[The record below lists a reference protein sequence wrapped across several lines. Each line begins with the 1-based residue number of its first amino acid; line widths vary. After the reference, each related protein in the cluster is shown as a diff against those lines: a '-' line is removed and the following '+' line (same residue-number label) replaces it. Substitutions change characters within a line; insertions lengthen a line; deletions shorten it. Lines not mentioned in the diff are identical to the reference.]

1 MHISDGVLSP
11 TVSLATGALAAA
23 GIGECVRR
31 LRRQGTE
38 ESPRIGLVAAFVF
51 AAQMVNFP
59 LGIAPVSGHLMG
71 GTLAAVLLGPWGGG
85 LAIAAVLIVQ
95 SVLMGDGAIT
105 ALGANWLNM
114 GLIGSVAAYPV
125 FLFLSA
131 RARLGTITGA
141 MLAAWVSV
149 IVSSAAFSIELGF
162 SNGFGGVGQ
171 ILTWMV
177 LVHAVIAVGEA
188 LITGLVLR
196 GVMWSEPD
204 LIDTATEASTRPAK
218 RDRIVS
224 WVGGIIAT
232 CAVVILLAPLAS
244 AYPDGLEYVGEQF
257 GFLPAE
263 AEASEPSAPLPDYS
277 VPGMVEGRWSTV
289 AAGLI
294 GSVTVLIA
302 GQILTRSLAAR
313 RLAAHIAATTASE
326 GPAVP

>member
-11 TVSLATGALAAA
+11 EVSLATGLLAVA

-38 ESPRIGLVAAFVF
+38 ETPRIGLVAAFVF

-59 LGIAPVSGHLMG
+59 LGFAPVSGHLMG

-105 ALGANWLNM
+105 ALGANWVNM

-125 FLFLSA
+125 FLSA
-131 RARLGTITGA
+131 KARLGTITGA
-141 MLAAWVSV
+141 MIAAWVSV
-149 IVSSAAFSIELGF
+149 IVSSATFSFELGF
-162 SNGFGGVGQ
+162 SSGFGGLGQ

-196 GVMWSEPD
+196 GVIWSEPD
-204 LIDTATEASTRPAK
+204 LIDTASSDSGKPAK
-218 RDRIVS
+218 RDRIAG
-224 WVGGIIAT
+224 WLGGVIAT
-232 CAVVILLAPLAS
+232 FAVVVLLAPLAS
-244 AYPDGLEYVGEQF
+244 AYPDGLEYVGERF
-257 GFLPAE
+257 GFVPSESEHREPA
-263 AEASEPSAPLPDYS
+263 APLPDYT
-277 VPGMVEGRWSTV
+277 VPGMAEGRWSTV

-294 GSVTVLIA
+294 GSATVLIA
-302 GQILTRSLAAR
+302 GQILTRSLARR
-313 RLAAHIAATTASE
+313 RLAAQVGAAAASE
-326 GPAVP
+326 GTVMPR

>member
-11 TVSLATGALAAA
+11 MVSLATGALAVA

-31 LRRQGTE
+31 LRRQGAE
-38 ESPRIGLVAAFVF
+38 ESPRIGLVASFVF

-59 LGIAPVSGHLMG
+59 LGFAPVSGHLMG

-105 ALGANWLNM
+105 ALGANWVNM

-125 FLFLSA
+125 FLSA
-131 RARLGTITGA
+131 KTRLGTITGA

-149 IVSSAAFSIELGF
+149 IVSSAAFSFELGF
-162 SNGFGGVGQ
+162 SSGFGGLGR

-196 GVMWSEPD
+196 GVLWSDPE
-204 LIDTATEASTRPAK
+204 LIESDTASGRPLGG
-218 RDRIVS
+218 RDRAAG
-224 WVGGIIAT
+224 WLGGIIAT
-232 CAVVILLAPLAS
+232 FAVVVLLAPLAS
-244 AYPDGLEYVGEQF
+244 AYPDGLEYVGERF
-257 GFLPAE
+257 GFVPAE
-263 AEASEPSAPLPDYS
+263 SENEEPAAPLPDYT
-277 VPGMVEGRWSTV
+277 VPGIAEGHWSTV

-294 GSVTVLIA
+294 GSVTVLVA
-302 GQILTRSLAAR
+302 GQILTRSLTSR
-313 RLAAHIAATTASE
+313 RLAAHMAATAAGE
-326 GPAVP
+326 GPAAQ